1 LDQIGEEDIHTIVI
15 YKSKIYLR
23 CHNKNLSST
32 LNKKFQ
38 GDYNSVKKSEC
49 IMIGKN
55 NISQGGNIVICP
67 PKVYRDL
74 LFICKEQKLYD
85 SKLSKIIKIHPNL
98 DFLFCGKETV
108 TVTIKDA
115 LPNLKSFEIE
125 SYLNLEEEVFENP
138 DVKEVFEKIKNILDD
153 SNIKEQ
159 EKRNIMDKLLSI
171 YPSLGLVDLIKKNDE
186 KLYKSNSSL
195 WNKYSTELLKKVL
208 FMKLTCLIPNVV
220 FPILKSIYP
229 SFPSLNALEMFKVNK
244 K

>member
-1 LDQIGEEDIHTIVI
+1 MHTIVI

-23 CHNKNLSST
+23 CYNKNLSST

-38 GDYNSVKKSEC
+38 DDYNLVKKSEC
-49 IMIGKN
+49 IMIGMDIK
-55 NISQGGNIVICP
+55 SQGGNIVICP

-74 LFICKEQKLYD
+74 LFKCGEQKLYD
-85 SKLSKIIKIHPNL
+85 SKLSKIIEIHPDL
-98 DFLFCGKETV
+98 GFLSCGKEAV

-125 SYLNLEEEVFENP
+125 SYLNLEEEIFENEQ
-138 DVKEVFEKIKNILDD
+138 VKGVFEKIKMILDN

-186 KLYKSNSSL
+186 KIYKSNSPL

-208 FMKLTCLIPNVV
+208 FMKLTCLIPNIV

-244 K
+244 